1 MDKGRIAGSVVVL
14 ALGVTLGTSVAWLP
28 AAMGYRPWLVAG
40 SSMRETLHDGD
51 VVYAKPGAAP
61 SREDIVIAESPAGW
75 ETGDDVL
82 IKRVVASPGDE
93 VTLDSSGRLH
103 RGGSVD
109 SPLVDS
115 REKQWD
121 SGCDATANGRSKTI
135 RLGGDEWLLRG
146 DNVNNSSDSRWAWCR
161 GEDPAVGTAQ
171 IDAVVKRA
179 IPLGRALDALTPSD

>member
-1 MDKGRIAGSVVVL
+1 MDKGKIVGGVALL
-14 ALGVTLGTSVAWLP
+14 ALGVALGTSVAWLP

-51 VVYAKPGAAP
+51 VVYAKPGATP
-61 SREDIVIAESPAGW
+61 SREDIVIAESPASW

-82 IKRVVASPGDE
+82 IKRVVAAPGDE

-115 REKQWD
+115 REKQWAG
-121 SGCDATANGRSKTI
+121 GCAATADGKSETI
-135 RLGGDEWLLRG
+135 RLGKDEWLLRG

-161 GEDPAVGTAQ
+161 GEDPTVSTTQ
-171 IDAVVKRA
+171 IDAVVEHV
-179 IPLGRALDALTPSD
+179 IPLGRARAALTPTD

>member
-1 MDKGRIAGSVVVL
+1 MDKGTIVGGDVVL
-14 ALGVTLGTSVAWLP
+14 ALGVALGTSVAWLP

-51 VVYAKPGAAP
+51 VVYAKPGAVP
-61 SREDIVIAESPAGW
+61 SVEDIVIAESPADW

-93 VTLDSSGRLH
+93 VTLDASGRLH
-103 RGGSVD
+103 SGGNVD

-115 REKQWD
+115 REKQWAG
-121 SGCDATANGRSKTI
+121 GCAATADGQSETI
-135 RLGGDEWLLRG
+135 RLGVDEWLLRG

-161 GEDPAVGTAQ
+161 GEDPAVSTAQ
-171 IDAVVKRA
+171 INAVVGHV
-179 IPLGRALDALTPSD
+179 IPLGKAKDALTPSD